1 MKIPYQTQIEAVSC
15 NYTIQGET
23 AMATVRDMIRKK
35 GSEVYSILPNST
47 VYEALEAMAAH
58 NTGALLVME
67 GDKMVGILSERDCVR
82 KVDLQR
88 RDARETKVSEIMTK
102 DVITVS
108 CDQPLE
114 ECMHLMQD
122 KGIRHL
128 PVYDNQ
134 ELMGFVSVRDML
146 GEMIEMQQIML
157 HELERYITG
166 GGR

>member
-1 MKIPYQTQIEAVSC
+1 
-15 NYTIQGET
+15 
-23 AMATVRDMIRKK
+23 MIRKK
-35 GSEVYSILPNST
+35 GSEVYSIPPDST
-47 VYEALEAMAAH
+47 VSVPLEAMAKH

-67 GDKMVGILSERDCVR
+67 GEEMVGILSERDCVR
-82 KVDLQR
+82 RVDLLGR
-88 RDARETKVSEIMTK
+88 NARDTKVREIMTGN
-102 DVITVS
+102 VITVS

-114 ECMHLMQD
+114 ECTHLMLD

-134 ELMGFVSVRDML
+134 ELMGLVSVRDML